1 MTTRGWYIMALINY
15 NYFVILI
22 GRITIRVPISLFSVV
37 SVFPYE
43 KVLPAKNTCYSG

>member
-1 MTTRGWYIMALINY
+1 MALINY

-37 SVFPYE
+37 SVFSYE
-43 KVLPAKNTCYSG
+43 KFYPPKILVILASL